1 MEPTI
6 DEDEL
11 GSATVIKVFEINS
24 DHIAGTHIDTG
35 VMEVGDTIHLV
46 RGDVSKNAKIRNIR
60 IGKEEVKKVEADKE
74 CGIFLSPNLD
84 VHEKDVIIAYKKK
97 LDDI

>member
-6 DEDEL
+6 DEEEL
-11 GSATVIKVFEINS
+11 GSATVIKVFEING

-46 RGDVSKNAKIRNIR
+46 RLDVSKNAKIRNIR
-60 IGKEEVKKVEADKE
+60 IGKEEVKKVEAGKE